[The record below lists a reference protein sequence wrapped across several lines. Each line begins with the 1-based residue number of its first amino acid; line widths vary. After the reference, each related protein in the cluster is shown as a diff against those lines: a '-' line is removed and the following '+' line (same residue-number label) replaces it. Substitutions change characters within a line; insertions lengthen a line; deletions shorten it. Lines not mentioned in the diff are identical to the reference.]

1 MGCLRKPNSEAARA
15 EIEVPVNRRH
25 ARRIASHV
33 GAWLLVLLG
42 ITVLVIACSGW
53 LSGTWQY
60 GKTNAWEV
68 VDRATIVMS
77 YLLTTAAVYT
87 AIQGMRKGGW
97 LRKLLE
103 REEQEALTQ
112 ESREVNSR
120 TDVLVML
127 YFNNKD
133 LADRT
138 IDVLEPQVVALL
150 GSSNEDVAQY
160 LKHLNGQKPK
170 LVVITETI
178 DDPDNA
184 ESAEARAAEL
194 IIRAQS
200 KAVYAGCDPSKI
212 VCDVTGTTKPMTFG
226 MLWAAERLGIDTVYV
241 RSKRENRQPIPGTQQ
256 VQYIRKFSR

>member
-1 MGCLRKPNSEAARA
+1 MNLTQARTMA
-15 EIEVPVNRRH
+15 G
-25 ARRIASHV
+25 HV
-33 GAWLLVLLG
+33 AAWLLVLLA
-42 ITVLVIACSGW
+42 ITALVILCSGW
-53 LSGTWQY
+53 LSGSWHY
-60 GKTNAWEV
+60 GKTNLWEV
-68 VDRATIVMS
+68 ADRATIVMS

-87 AIQGMRKGGW
+87 AIQGLREGGW

-103 REEQEALTQ
+103 RQDQEALTP
-112 ESREVNSR
+112 ESREVKSR

-127 YFNNKD
+127 YFRNRE

-138 IDVLEPQVVALL
+138 IDILDPQVVALL
-150 GSSNEDVAQY
+150 GSNGEDVIEY
-160 LKHLNGQKPK
+160 VHHLKHIRPTIA
-170 LVVITETI
+170 VITETI

-184 ESAEARAAEL
+184 ESTEEKAAEL

-200 KAVYAGCDPSKI
+200 KAVYAGSDASKI

-256 VQYIRKFSR
+256 VQYVRKFSR

>member
-1 MGCLRKPNSEAARA
+1 MAG
-15 EIEVPVNRRH
+15 
-25 ARRIASHV
+25 HV
-33 GAWLLVLLG
+33 AAWLLVLLA
-42 ITVLVIACSGW
+42 ITALVILFSGR
-53 LSGTWQY
+53 LSGAWHY
-60 GKTNAWEV
+60 GKTNVWEV
-68 VDRATIVMS
+68 VDRATIIMS

-87 AIQGMRKGGW
+87 AIQGLREGGW

-103 REEQEALTQ
+103 RDEQEALTP
-112 ESREVNSR
+112 ESREVKSR

-127 YFNNKD
+127 YYQNKD

-138 IDVLEPQVVALL
+138 IDILEPQVVALL

-160 LKHLNGQKPK
+160 IKHLSGLRPK
-170 LVVITETI
+170 LVVIAETI
-178 DDPDNA
+178 DDPDSA

-241 RSKRENRQPIPGTQQ
+241 RSKRDNRQPIPGTQQ
-256 VQYIRKFSR
+256 VQYVRKFSR